1 MLSSFPVAVL
11 VGIVLGFLSGL
22 GVGGGTFLMLWLTLV
37 LGMDPQSARCINLL
51 FFIPCAICS
60 SLFRWKQGTLP
71 IKKLIVPILLGCI
84 MAGIFSF
91 WGSTLDTTVI
101 KKIFGG
107 LLIFAGIRELTY
119 RPRQRN

>member
-1 MLSSFPVAVL
+1 M
-11 VGIVLGFLSGL
+11 GIVLGFLSGL

-71 IKKLIVPILLGCI
+71 IKKLIVPVLLGCI

-91 WGSTLDTTVI
+91 WGSTLDTAVI

>member
-1 MLSSFPVAVL
+1 MLSSFPVSVL

-71 IKKLIVPILLGCI
+71 IKKLIVPVLLGCI

-91 WGSTLDTTVI
+91 WGSTLDTAVI

>member
-91 WGSTLDTTVI
+91 WGSTLDTAVI

>member
-11 VGIVLGFLSGL
+11 MGIVLGFLSGL

-71 IKKLIVPILLGCI
+71 IKKLIVPVLLGCI

-91 WGSTLDTTVI
+91 WGSTLDTAVI

-119 RPRQRN
+119 RPRPRN

>member
-11 VGIVLGFLSGL
+11 MGIVLGFLSGL

-71 IKKLIVPILLGCI
+71 IKKLIVPVLLGCI

-91 WGSTLDTTVI
+91 WGSTLDTAVI